1 MVPITEESEMLLEL
15 LRTAIP
21 DVAWAIEAD
30 PTMIAGG
37 KRFIEVLAVPTKTS
51 TWLRTID
58 MESLKLKLAIIDGT
72 IFFGGCG
79 EISLADPESIL
90 KLQEAIK
97 HCLSWATHHCDDCKI
112 LTAKAQG
119 RKW

>member
-21 DVAWAIEAD
+21 DVAWTLPPAHVMATN
-30 PTMIAGG
+30 PTMG
-37 KRFIEVLAVPTKTS
+37 FIEVLAVPTKTS
-51 TWLRTID
+51 AWLHTVSGNPAG
-58 MESLKLKLAIIDGT
+58 MKFALIDGT

-79 EISLADPESIL
+79 EISLADPESIT

-97 HCLSWATHHCDDCKI
+97 HCLSWSSHHCDDCKI
-112 LTAKAQG
+112 LTAR